1 MKPLSGEQASLT
13 ERVFEQIR
21 AAIISGELAPGS
33 LHSVVEISNQ
43 LGVSRTPVR
52 EALLQFA
59 ANGMVR
65 FERSRGVRI
74 LKLSVKDI
82 EEIYSLRL
90 LLETPS
96 AFRAATRISDRELAT
111 LRKAF
116 DAMRKACDADDE
128 RMFQRHDLVFHETIL
143 RAAGNERVVQAV
155 ANTRSQMHALGLST
169 MQSRTLSDILAV
181 HEKIYDAVVSRDPEA
196 ASEAVHAHLIGTLRL
211 LLQQASDDP
220 SIVDDYGPIMRWNAS
235 GR

>member
-1 MKPLSGEQASLT
+1 MKPLSEDASLT

-33 LHSVVEISNQ
+33 LYSVVEIASQ

-74 LKLSVKDI
+74 LELSVKDI

-90 LLETPS
+90 LLEAPS
-96 AFRAATRISDRELAT
+96 AYRAATEMSDRDRAALK
-111 LRKAF
+111 KAF
-116 DAMRKACDADDE
+116 DGMRKACDAGDE
-128 RMFQRHDLVFHETIL
+128 RLFQRHDLAFHEAIV
-143 RAAGNERVVQAV
+143 RAAGNERVVQVV

-169 MQSRTLSDILAV
+169 TKTRTLADILAV
-181 HEKIYDAVVSRDPEA
+181 HEKIYVNIMARDPAGASDAVQD
-196 ASEAVHAHLIGTLRL
+196 HLIGTLTML
-211 LLQQASDDP
+211 VQQSTDDP
-220 SIVDDYGPIMRWNAS
+220 SAVENYQPPVRPVRMPS
-235 GR
+235 